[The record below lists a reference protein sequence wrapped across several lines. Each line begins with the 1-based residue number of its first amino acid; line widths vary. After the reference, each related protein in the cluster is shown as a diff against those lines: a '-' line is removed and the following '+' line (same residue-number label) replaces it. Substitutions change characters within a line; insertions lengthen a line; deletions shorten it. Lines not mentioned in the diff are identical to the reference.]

1 VGTISGDTLEV
12 LEAPGNDLSRIEPGR
27 DISSIETAGELLG
40 AQRPRPIRHRARPS
54 WITARKQR
62 SGCTGP
68 DVSLASGG
76 VLGYKLWRCSGQRS
90 LHMRSAMWS
99 PGTSVRCNSSFPLQ
113 SGLGYFLYLPVWR
126 RNCIQKSADGFID
139 RNYVI
144 AGTPKSA
151 GQVRLGCANK
161 GLWGWMRSVPD
172 RGAKALSR

>member
-1 VGTISGDTLEV
+1 
-12 LEAPGNDLSRIEPGR
+12 
-27 DISSIETAGELLG
+27 
-40 AQRPRPIRHRARPS
+40 
-54 WITARKQR
+54 
-62 SGCTGP
+62 
-68 DVSLASGG
+68 
-76 VLGYKLWRCSGQRS
+76 
-90 LHMRSAMWS
+90 
-99 PGTSVRCNSSFPLQ
+99 
-113 SGLGYFLYLPVWR
+113 LPVWR